1 MIFQMPQAQT
11 VPASVRQ
18 VIERVRDRLET
29 IGGFEQ
35 PTSRNKLGAMFE
47 ACFLNTLTTTLRPQ
61 PDGTVFVVTGD
72 IPAMWLRDSTAQVR
86 PYLIPARH
94 DEALADML
102 VGVSKR
108 QIEFVLLDPYANAF
122 NESPN
127 ARGHQTD
134 RTAMSPWVWERKYEV
149 DSLSSVLE
157 LAYRIWLE
165 TGRVDHLNDRFARAA
180 RSILEVW
187 ALEQRHEHSAYRFER
202 PDPPLPTDTLT
213 HQGRGTPVGFT
224 SMTWSGFRPSDDACT
239 FGFLVPANM
248 QAVVVLGHLERMA
261 AEVLRDDLL
270 RFEAGALR
278 RAIHDGIETHA
289 RVQHPHFG
297 EIYAYEVD
305 GLGRAN
311 LMDDANV
318 PSLLSAPYLGYC
330 AKDDPTYQRTRAF
343 ILSSHNPS
351 FFSGQAAQG
360 IGSPHTP
367 GPNIW
372 PISLCMQG
380 LTSDDESERL
390 GLLETLI
397 RTDAGTGLM
406 HESFHQDDPTVFT
419 REWFAWANSLF
430 AEFVLD
436 ICGER
441 LRV

>member
-1 MIFQMPQAQT
+1 MPQT
-11 VPASVRQ
+11 ETIPASVHQ
-18 VIERVRDRLET
+18 VIERVQDKLET
-29 IGGFEQ
+29 MDGLGSSS
-35 PTSRNKLGAMFE
+35 SRAKLRTMFE

-94 DEALADML
+94 DQALADVL

-108 QIEFVLLDPYANAF
+108 QVEFVLLDPYANAF

-127 ARGHQTD
+127 ARGHQSD
-134 RTAMSPWVWERKYEV
+134 RTTMRPWVWERKYEV

-165 TGRVDHLNDRFARAA
+165 TGRADHLGDRFVQAA
-180 RSILEVW
+180 RLILDVW
-187 ALEQRHEHSAYRFER
+187 MLEQHHERSAYRFER
-202 PDPPLPTDTLT
+202 PDPTLPTDTLS
-213 HQGRGTPVGFT
+213 HHGRGGPVGFT
-224 SMTWSGFRPSDDACT
+224 GMTWSGFRPSDDACT

-248 QAVVVLGHLERMA
+248 QAVVVLGHLERIA
-261 AEVLRDDLL
+261 AEVLHDDLL

-278 RAIHDGIETHA
+278 RTIRDGIETHG
-289 RVQHPHFG
+289 RVRHAHFG

-305 GLGRAN
+305 GLGQAH

-343 ILSSHNPS
+343 ILSSANPF

-360 IGSPHTP
+360 VGSPHTP

-372 PISLCMQG
+372 PISLCVQG
-380 LTSDDESERL
+380 LTSNDQLERL
-390 GLLETLI
+390 SLLETLI

-406 HESFHQDDPTVFT
+406 HESFHQDDPKVFT

-436 ICGER
+436 VCGEH
-441 LRV
+441 LRT